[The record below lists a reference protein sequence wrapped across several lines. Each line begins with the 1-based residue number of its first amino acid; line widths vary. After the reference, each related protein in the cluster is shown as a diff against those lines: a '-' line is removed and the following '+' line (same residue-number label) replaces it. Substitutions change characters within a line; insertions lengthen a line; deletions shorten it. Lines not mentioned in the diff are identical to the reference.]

1 MERVVITGMGA
12 VTPVGNDVQTFWE
25 SLKAGKCGV
34 GPITKFDVSEFKV
47 KLAAEVK
54 DFDVTQYVDKR
65 EARRMDVNCHF
76 ALAAAQ
82 QAVDQAGL
90 REGSFDPYRAGVIY
104 GSGVG
109 GLQIAEQE
117 IPKLNEKGPGRVSPL
132 CIPEMIANMA
142 AAYIS
147 MRFGF
152 KGENFC
158 PVSACATGNH
168 AIDEAMRAI
177 RHGYQ
182 DVVVCGGT
190 ENGIIPI
197 SMAGF
202 QNMKAVHMGDE
213 PACASIPFD
222 ARRSGFVMGEG
233 AGCLV
238 LESLTHAQARGA
250 TILAEIA
257 GYGATGDA
265 YHITSP
271 SPDGE
276 AASRAIL
283 GAITDAGLTPA
294 DVDYINAHGT
304 STPLNEK
311 YETIAIKKAF
321 GDEAYKVKVSSTK
334 SMTGHLLGGA
344 AAVEAIACVMAI
356 RDGVVPPTIGY
367 QEADPDCDLDITPN
381 RAVEM
386 PVNVAISNSLG
397 FGGHNACILIK
408 KV

>member
-1 MERVVITGMGA
+1 MS
-12 VTPVGNDVQTFWE
+12 D
-25 SLKAGKCGV
+25 
-34 GPITKFDVSEFKV
+34 FKV
-47 KLAAEVK
+47 KLGAEVK
-54 DFDVTQYVDKR
+54 DFDPTQYMEKR
-65 EARRMDVNCHF
+65 EARRADANVHYAM
-76 ALAAAQ
+76 AAAI
-82 QAVDQAGL
+82 QAVEQAGL
-90 REGSFDPYRAGVIY
+90 KEGNFDPYRTGVIF

-109 GLQIAEQE
+109 GLHVVEQE
-117 IPKLNEKGPGRVSPL
+117 VPKLNEKGPGRVSPFA
-132 CIPEMIANMA
+132 IPEMIANIA

-147 MRFGF
+147 MHFGF

-168 AIDEAMRAI
+168 SIGEAMRAI

-202 QNMKAVHMGDE
+202 QNMKAVHMGDD
-213 PACASIPFD
+213 PTAASIPFD

-238 LESLTHAQARGA
+238 LESLTHAQQRGA
-250 TILAEIA
+250 TILAEVA
-257 GYGATGDA
+257 GYGASGDA

-271 SPDGE
+271 SPDGD
-276 AASRAIL
+276 AAAHAIR
-283 GAITDAGLTPA
+283 GAIEDAGLTPA

-356 RDGVVPPTIGY
+356 REGIVPPTIGY
-367 QEADPDCDLDITPN
+367 KEPDPECDLDITPN
-381 RAVEM
+381 KAVEM